1 MCNVVLAS
9 GTQHTDS
16 VTHAYVSIYILDIS
30 ESLVHAHVIC
40 IEVVSSILSILLPSY
55 LGVF

>member
-1 MCNVVLAS
+1 MLAS
-9 GTQHTDS
+9 GTQHSDS
-16 VTHAYVSIYILDIS
+16 VTHAHVNIYILDIS
-30 ESLVHAHVIC
+30 KSLVHAHVIC